1 MVKESLRQNYSAM
14 VKHSTTGFPF
24 SVRVLYFDELEMYKT
39 VKINTTQAVNIT
51 VRPHT
56 LRPNLHPPS
65 WWQFLGRSASNQ
77 LGFLLVYVIFE
88 IFVYLFTVSPI
99 STFKSA
105 KYI

>member
-24 SVRVLYFDELEMYKT
+24 SVRVLYFDEFKMYKT

-56 LRPNLHPPS
+56 LRPQPPP
-65 WWQFLGRSASNQ
+65 A
-77 LGFLLVYVIFE
+77 
-88 IFVYLFTVSPI
+88 FVVAVFGMVSLQPVGIPI
-99 STFKSA
+99 SLC
-105 KYI
+105 YI